1 MTTLQNKEG
10 KVKSES
16 ISKKKSAAFSVV
28 TSATK
33 TTIDLYGGEENEKL
47 EGPIVMGLH
56 DKNIVLWSRRQN
68 ALIEVTMSEVKADT
82 VLQAFCG
89 KSWLTRYFL
98 KIDPRTGDTGINH
111 KAASLEIA
119 GTAGSLRHFSTSNCY
134 STGCWS
140 DKEGRL
146 VINSAD
152 FCVDNTGKDVERI
165 DLSRKRAAIYTTQS
179 KYSMPAYVAESD
191 KDVDVTKKVLEDLST
206 WKFVYE
212 SEIGVA
218 ITVGWI
224 VSAIYCAA
232 LETRPSIW
240 ITGEAGAGKSKLFHY
255 ISSLLGESALSVER
269 ASSAAIR
276 QSIRDSSVPVLL
288 DEFETTGTD
297 QKVGATVSILQS
309 MRAAYTSKN
318 ATIKGTS
325 NQSGMQYREM
335 YPFAFFSVS
344 SPALESADAGRI
356 VRLRMQPADHD
367 GKDAPIATE
376 EDRAQFMWSIWR
388 RWDLYKE
395 ILSAVK
401 KEYKVQEPTKADD
414 RERDSYCTVVAGA
427 VLVYSIKKSLT
438 RVEDL
443 SKNIKD
449 MVSATLKDM
458 VEEIEVAREQR
469 KDYESVYKLITE
481 TKIRVEC
488 IQYNGSGSES
498 TRVDTMTIGEA
509 IEKAEDHDEDA
520 DHALRMIGIRA
531 GFKKDDLSYTAIAL
545 QNIELSRLLANTR
558 WRANGS
564 WAEPLKSTPC
574 CIKGQTVRFTSTPAK
589 AVLIPSNTRE

>member
-134 STGCWS
+134 SVGCWS
-140 DKEGRL
+140 NKEGGL

-165 DLSRKRAAIYTTQS
+165 DLSRKHAAIYTTQS

-206 WKFVYE
+206 WKFAYE

-356 VRLRMQPADHD
+356 VRLRMQPADHN
-367 GKDAPIATE
+367 GEDAPMATE
-376 EDRAQFMWSIWR
+376 EDRSVFMWSIWR

-401 KEYKVQEPTKADD
+401 KEYKVQDSSADD
-414 RERDSYCTVVAGA
+414 RERDSYCTTVAGA
-427 VLVYSIKKSLT
+427 VLVYSIKKSLM

-443 SKNIKD
+443 SKNITD

-458 VEEIEVAREQR
+458 EEEIEVARKQR
-469 KDYESVYKLITE
+469 KEHESVYELIME

-488 IQYNGSGSES
+488 IQYTGSGSES

-531 GFKKDDLSYTAIAL
+531 GFKKDDLSYTAIAVK
-545 QNIELSRLLANTR
+545 NIELARLLAGTR
-558 WRANGS
+558 WRADGS
-564 WAEPLKSTPC
+564 WSEPLKSTPN
-574 CIKGQTVRFTSTPAK
+574 CIKNYPVQFSSMRVK
-589 AVLIPSNTRE
+589 AVLLPSKAQE